1 MMNLKGLGHMLW
13 KIVVYYVGEWKFGF
27 RHGKGVLHYADGKI
41 KYKGDWV
48 NGKFDGYGTFYLDN
62 GDGQHYKGQFKNNE
76 MYGKGAFY
84 SSDGKFLYESNTSN
98 SFLFNIVL
106 IIYQFFI
113 RLNLKKYLVSIILT
127 ILIIFLFMK
136 SLNLFNK
143 ADV

>member
-1 MMNLKGLGHMLW
+1 MQMEKLN
-13 KIVVYYVGEWKFGF
+13 
-27 RHGKGVLHYADGKI
+27 
-41 KYKGDWV
+41 
-48 NGKFDGYGTFYLDN
+48 N
-62 GDGQHYKGQFKNNE
+62 GQHYKGQFKNNE

-113 RLNLKKYLVSIILT
+113 RLNLKKYLISIILT
-127 ILIIFLFMK
+127 TLIRFLFLK
-136 SLNLFNK
+136 FLNHFNK

>member
-13 KIVVYYVGEWKFGF
+13 KMVVYYVGEWKFGF

-48 NGKFDGYGTFYLDN
+48 NGKFDGYGTFYLHN

-113 RLNLKKYLVSIILT
+113 RLNLKKYLISIILT
-127 ILIIFLFMK
+127 TLIRFLFMK
-136 SLNLFNK
+136 FLNHFNK